1 MEIAAFFNNAE
12 VTVVT
17 SPRGFPALEHN
28 KLISEN
34 IIFDPSGVTFSAI
47 RKISGCLKGKGYSLS
62 INVSEK
68 IWAYMIPFLAGIKMR
83 IGFSPGYTQP
93 VKALIVRGLLTHEVK
108 YLNIPSKAMGSHE
121 VERQLRLLE
130 PLGIKTRG
138 SPLSVALQPEDL
150 EWARHFLKEHNF
162 DRAGRKSADNDSKA
176 AIAIHLSQKW
186 LLEGWDM
193 YMLSLFI
200 TSLLSMMKNVIF
212 IATYSDAEMPWAQ
225 SLLDEIADTRLIAC
239 HGETFGK
246 WASILTSTD
255 LLITMDT
262 SASHLASA
270 LQLPVI
276 DIFHERY
283 YAHCTERWYPW
294 RVPYRLVEKRSI
306 AAEAAGS
313 QKRRAV
319 EDMVRE
325 VIHQVRDMM
334 KWENI

>member
-1 MEIAAFFNNAE
+1 M
-12 VTVVT
+12 
-17 SPRGFPALEHN
+17 
-28 KLISEN
+28 
-34 IIFDPSGVTFSAI
+34 
-47 RKISGCLKGKGYSLS
+47 RKISGELKGKGYSIS

-68 IWAYMIPFLAGIKMR
+68 IWAYLIPFLAGIKVR

-108 YLNIPSKAMGSHE
+108 YLNIPSQAMGAHE

-130 PLGIKTRG
+130 PLGIRAEG
-138 SPLSVALQPEDL
+138 HPLSVTLQPEDL
-150 EWARHFLKEHNF
+150 EWARHFHRDHNL
-162 DRAGRKSADNDSKA
+162 DGAGRKSADGESR
-176 AIAIHLSQKW
+176 AIIALHLSHKW

-200 TSLLSMMKNVIF
+200 TSLLSMMKNAILL
-212 IATYSDAEMPWAQ
+212 ATYSDAELPWAK
-225 SLLDEIADTRLIAC
+225 SLLDEIADTRLLAC
-239 HGETFGK
+239 HGDTFGK
-246 WASILTSTD
+246 WASILASTD

-276 DIFHERY
+276 DIFHQRY
-283 YAHCTERWYPW
+283 YAHCTERWHPW
-294 RVPYRLVEKRSI
+294 RVPFRLVEKRSI
-306 AAEAAGS
+306 ATEAAGT
-313 QKRRAV
+313 QRKRAV

-325 VIHQVRDMM
+325 IICQIRDMM